1 MNPLA
6 EKISDS
12 ELEVMKVLWE
22 AEGALPVTTIR
33 EALALRKGW
42 EATTVKTL
50 ISRLLGK
57 GVIGQE
63 KRKVLFYW
71 PLISEQDYNAW
82 ATESL
87 IQKLYKGSVKNLV
100 AALVTSDGLTQEDID
115 ELRAMFLKG
124 RNEA

>member
-50 ISRLLGK
+50 ISRLLG
-57 GVIGQE
+57 
-63 KRKVLFYW
+63 
-71 PLISEQDYNAW
+71 
-82 ATESL
+82 
-87 IQKLYKGSVKNLV
+87 
-100 AALVTSDGLTQEDID
+100 
-115 ELRAMFLKG
+115 
-124 RNEA
+124 